1 MERCKAAKITILL
14 KWLIFWEN
22 TIGSFIVKRFYD
34 EEFLEVKENYPRT
47 NINIS
52 IGISL
57 KRLILWC

>member
-34 EEFLEVKENYPRT
+34 EEFLEEKTIHVQ
-47 NINIS
+47 I
-52 IGISL
+52 
-57 KRLILWC
+57 